1 MPASQDLYA
10 VYGASGCGRGVMPL
24 ARQQLRQA
32 GVVPERLVFVDDGA
46 GLPPLLNGQRVLS
59 YAQFLVE
66 PARQR
71 HAVLAIAASTIREKL
86 AQRCA
91 QDGVLP
97 WTVQAA
103 NVVTMDAV
111 ELGEGAI
118 LSPFVT
124 LTSNIRIGRHFH
136 ANIYSYV
143 EHDCVIGDFVTFA
156 PGVMCN
162 GNIVVEDY
170 AYIGAGA
177 VIKQG
182 QPGNPLVIG
191 RGAVVGMGAVVTKSV
206 PAGATVVGNP
216 ARVLVKG

>member
-24 ARQQLRQA
+24 ARQQLQQM
-32 GVVPERLVFVDDGA
+32 GVALERLVFVDEDA

-59 YAQFLVE
+59 YAQFLAE
-66 PARQR
+66 PAQARY
-71 HAVLAIAASTIREKL
+71 AVLAIAASVIREKL
-86 AQRCA
+86 AKRCA

-103 NVVTMDAV
+103 NVVSMDAV
-111 ELGEGAI
+111 ELGAGAI

-124 LTSNIRIGRHFH
+124 LTSNIRIGQHFH
-136 ANIYSYV
+136 ANLYSYV

-156 PGVMCN
+156 PGVKCN
-162 GNIVVEDY
+162 GNVVIKDH

-177 VIKQG
+177 MIKQG
-182 QPGNPLVIG
+182 RPGQPLVIG
-191 RGAVVGMGAVVTKSV
+191 RGAVVGMGAVVVRDV
-206 PAGATVVGNP
+206 PDGTTVVGNP
-216 ARVLVKG
+216 AQPMHRR